1 MDVQTMKKI
10 DDLNTEISLS
20 ENKLEKAEEEIKLLK
35 EKKLKMENPDLI
47 KEENEDLKL
56 THELCIED
64 IKAYNEKIIKLKEM
78 LTKKEEKLSKL
89 REENIN
95 LKKDTNIKKEEPEP
109 LKNIIF
115 DFKELFKSIGLKSVE
130 MTDNDVIENN
140 MVKDEENIKMI
151 NKEKVEE
158 KQKEFEKILDE
169 LKNKA
174 NQINSIVNKQ
184 KEIINEHKK
193 YLNEINSYLS
203 KFREKLNISINNKI
217 LNNNKSKI
225 KEIKTLVD
233 KNSVIL
239 LELDNIIKENKD
251 NSGQSIENLL
261 INIQND
267 INDLNLNDN
276 KNEANFENKCEEIN
290 KKINSIIEIFN
301 NFEINKNKFD
311 KKIINVEKGIKE
323 LKNEHNQL
331 IEQEKK
337 NIINNKKNNDE
348 KNKNKNINNNNNNNN
363 ANKRKKI
370 IEQSFLYN
378 VKNAN
383 KKLDL
388 YKTVN
393 LFKNDENELDNN
405 IEFSELIK
413 KNYHEICY
421 IYDEYDI
428 HDIYYTLKAVGLP
441 DNESFLESNLLLDND
456 DELEILEFTLDD
468 IPSNYSKENSNYITF
483 NINLYNLDS
492 IKVHIIYKEKK
503 DLSNKLHFWKYYG
516 LNSNFAGINSKYSL
530 ILKCNY
536 DIIDFDEFFLIRNI
550 NNQEE
555 VEYIW
560 GGVIPNNGKRVKI
573 TFSKKEAIWSFEQK
587 FKFNFEGNI
596 KNAQI
601 FIPVEFVGG
610 NNEIINITPSSPQTK
625 NITLDEKNK
634 QYIIKFINI
643 KSKVAEII
651 IKGKLKNKCKGGW
664 NINLTDKEVE
674 KLMPEEDVKN
684 KNKLK
689 QIAQKIIDDFD
700 KNNKNNDFEFL
711 DYMKIVT
718 WVKNNIK
725 YDYNLVLK
733 KHSALQIYN
742 MKTGVCYHY
751 TRLSNALLYA
761 LGYKVLHVSGYC
773 SDDDNEFGIGNLH
786 AFSLIK
792 LKDNK
797 WYPFD
802 STWGVFTGKL
812 HVGHVFRMIGNKNF
826 NWRSLNYMKSYE
838 KEIIGKLIK

>member
-1 MDVQTMKKI
+1 MDEQTMKKI

-95 LKKDTNIKKEEPEP
+95 LKKDTNIKKEKPEP
-109 LKNIIF
+109 SKNLIF

-140 MVKDEENIKMI
+140 TVKDEENIKMI

-225 KEIKTLVD
+225 KEIKILVD

-239 LELDNIIKENKD
+239 LELENIIKENKD

-290 KKINSIIEIFN
+290 KKINSIKDIFN

-311 KKIINVEKGIKE
+311 KKNINVEKGIKE

-337 NIINNKKNNDE
+337 NIINNKKNNDA

-456 DELEILEFTLDD
+456 DEIEILEFTLDD

-689 QIAQKIIDDFD
+689 QIAQKIIDEFD

>member
-1 MDVQTMKKI
+1 MDAQTMKKI

-35 EKKLKMENPDLI
+35 DKKLKMENPDLI

-109 LKNIIF
+109 SKNLIF
-115 DFKELFKSIGLKSVE
+115 NFKELFKSIGLKSVE

-140 MVKDEENIKMI
+140 TVKDEENIKMI

-239 LELDNIIKENKD
+239 FELENIIKENKD

-290 KKINSIIEIFN
+290 KKINSIKDIFN

-311 KKIINVEKGIKE
+311 KKNINVEKGIKE

-337 NIINNKKNNDE
+337 NIINIKKNTDA

-456 DELEILEFTLDD
+456 DEIEILEFTLDD

-492 IKVHIIYKEKK
+492 IKVHVIYKEKK

>member
-1 MDVQTMKKI
+1 MDDQTIKKI

-109 LKNIIF
+109 LKNLIF

-140 MVKDEENIKMI
+140 TVKDEENIKMI

-290 KKINSIIEIFN
+290 KKINSIKDIFN

-311 KKIINVEKGIKE
+311 KKNINVEKGIKE

-337 NIINNKKNNDE
+337 NIINNKKNTDT

-405 IEFSELIK
+405 IEFSELKK

-421 IYDEYDI
+421 IYDEYDT

-441 DNESFLESNLLLDND
+441 DNECFLESNLLLDND
-456 DELEILEFTLDD
+456 DEIEILEFTLDD

-516 LNSNFAGINSKYSL
+516 LNSNFAGINTKYSL

-689 QIAQKIIDDFD
+689 QIAQKIIDEFD

-773 SDDDNEFGIGNLH
+773 SDVDNEFGIGNLH

>member
-1 MDVQTMKKI
+1 MDEQTMKKI

-109 LKNIIF
+109 SKNLIF

-130 MTDNDVIENN
+130 GTDNDVIENN
-140 MVKDEENIKMI
+140 TVKDEENIKMI

-233 KNSVIL
+233 INSVIL

-290 KKINSIIEIFN
+290 KNINSIKDIFN

-311 KKIINVEKGIKE
+311 KKNINVEKGIKE

-337 NIINNKKNNDE
+337 NIINNKKNNDA

-456 DELEILEFTLDD
+456 DEIEILEFTLDD

-492 IKVHIIYKEKK
+492 IKVHVIYKEKK

-516 LNSNFAGINSKYSL
+516 LNANFAGINSKYSL

-596 KNAQI
+596 KNSQI

-689 QIAQKIIDDFD
+689 QIAQKIIDEFD

>member
-1 MDVQTMKKI
+1 MDEQTMKKI

-109 LKNIIF
+109 SKNLIF

-130 MTDNDVIENN
+130 GTDNDVIENN
-140 MVKDEENIKMI
+140 TVKDEENIKMI

-239 LELDNIIKENKD
+239 FELENIIKENKD

-290 KKINSIIEIFN
+290 KKINSIKDIFN

-311 KKIINVEKGIKE
+311 KKNINVEKGIKE

-337 NIINNKKNNDE
+337 NIINNKKNNDA

-393 LFKNDENELDNN
+393 LFKYDENELDNN

-456 DELEILEFTLDD
+456 DEIEILEFTLDD

-492 IKVHIIYKEKK
+492 IKVHVIYKEKK

-689 QIAQKIIDDFD
+689 QIAQKIIDEFD

-773 SDDDNEFGIGNLH
+773 SDVDNEFGIGNLH

>member
-1 MDVQTMKKI
+1 MDEQTMKKI
-10 DDLNTEISLS
+10 DDLNTEIFLS

-109 LKNIIF
+109 SKNLIF

-140 MVKDEENIKMI
+140 TVKDEENIKMI

-193 YLNEINSYLS
+193 YLNEINSFLS

-225 KEIKTLVD
+225 KEIKLLVD

-239 LELDNIIKENKD
+239 FELENIIKENKD

-290 KKINSIIEIFN
+290 KKINSIKDIFN

-311 KKIINVEKGIKE
+311 KKNINVEKGIKE

-337 NIINNKKNNDE
+337 NIINNKKNNDA

-456 DELEILEFTLDD
+456 DEIEILEFTLDD

>member
-1 MDVQTMKKI
+1 MEDETMNKI
-10 DDLNTEISLS
+10 DDLYAEISLS
-20 ENKLEKAEEEIKLLK
+20 ENKLEQADEEIKILK
-35 EKKLKMENPDLI
+35 DKKLKIENPELI

-56 THELCIED
+56 AHELCLED

-78 LTKKEEKLSKL
+78 LKKKEEKLSKL
-89 REENIN
+89 REENTN
-95 LKKDTNIKKEEPEP
+95 LKKDKNIKKEEPEIM
-109 LKNIIF
+109 KNIIS
-115 DFKELFKSIGLKSVE
+115 DFKELFTSIGLKAIEGS
-130 MTDNDVIENN
+130 DNDILENN
-140 MVKDEENIKMI
+140 IVKEEENIKI
-151 NKEKVEE
+151 VNKEKIEE
-158 KQKEFEKILDE
+158 KQKEYEKILDE

-174 NQINSIVNKQ
+174 NQINSIANRQ
-184 KEIINEHKK
+184 KEIINEHRK
-193 YLNEINSYLS
+193 YLNEIHSYLS
-203 KFREKLNISINNKI
+203 KFREKLNISVNNKI

-225 KEIKTLVD
+225 KEINALVD
-233 KNSVIL
+233 KNSNIL
-239 LELDNIIKENKD
+239 LELENIIKENKD
-251 NSGQSIENLL
+251 NSGQNIENLL
-261 INIQND
+261 TNIQND
-267 INDLNLNDN
+267 INDLNLDEN
-276 KNEANFENKCEEIN
+276 KNESNFENKCEELN
-290 KKINSIIEIFN
+290 KSINSIKDIFI
-301 NFEINKNKFD
+301 NFEMNKNKFD
-311 KKIINVEKGIKE
+311 TKSINAEEGIKQ

-337 NIINNKKNNDE
+337 NVINNKKNNQI
-348 KNKNKNINNNNNNNN
+348 KNNDTNNKKQNINNNNN
-363 ANKRKKI
+363 KRKKL
-370 IEQSFLYN
+370 IEQSFLFN
-378 VKNAN
+378 VKNVN

-388 YKTVN
+388 YKTIN
-393 LFKNDENELDNN
+393 LFKKDEDESEND
-405 IEFSELIK
+405 IEYSDLLK

-421 IYDEYDI
+421 MYDDYDI
-428 HDIYYTLKAVGLP
+428 HDIYYTLKAIGLP
-441 DNESFLESNLLLDND
+441 DKESFLESNLLLNND
-456 DELEILEFTLDD
+456 GEIEILEFSLDD
-468 IPSNYSKENSNYITF
+468 IPSNYTNEEDNFITF
-483 NINLYNLDS
+483 NINLHNLES
-492 IKVHIIYKEKK
+492 IKIHIIYKEKK
-503 DLSNKLHFWKYYG
+503 NLSNELHFWKYYG
-516 LNSNFAGINSKYSL
+516 LNSNFSGINAKFSL
-530 ILKCNY
+530 ILKGSY
-536 DIIDFDEFFLIRNI
+536 DIIDFDEYFLIRNTD
-550 NNQEE
+550 NQEE
-555 VEYIW
+555 VEYMW
-560 GGVIPNNGKRVKI
+560 GGIVPKNGKRAKI
-573 TFSKKEAIWSFEQK
+573 TFSKKEATWYFEQK
-587 FKFNFEGNI
+587 FKFDFEGNI

-610 NNEIINITPSSPQTK
+610 NNEVINITPSSPQTK

-643 KSKVAEII
+643 KSKVADII

-689 QIAQKIIDDFD
+689 QIAQKIINEFD

-733 KHSALQIYN
+733 KHTALQIYN

-751 TRLSNALLYA
+751 TRLSNALLFA

-773 SDDDNEFGIGNLH
+773 CDDDNEFGIGNLH

-812 HVGHVFRMIGNKNF
+812 HVGHVFRMIGNKTF

-838 KEIIGKLIK
+838 KEVIGKLIK

>member
-1 MDVQTMKKI
+1 MDDQTMKKI

-109 LKNIIF
+109 SKNLIF

-130 MTDNDVIENN
+130 GTDNDVIENN
-140 MVKDEENIKMI
+140 TVKDEENIKMI

-239 LELDNIIKENKD
+239 FELENIIKENKD

-290 KKINSIIEIFN
+290 KKINSIKDIFN

-311 KKIINVEKGIKE
+311 KKNINVEKGIKE

-337 NIINNKKNNDE
+337 NIINNKKNNDA

-456 DELEILEFTLDD
+456 DEIEILEFTLDD

-492 IKVHIIYKEKK
+492 IKVHVIYKEKK

>member
-1 MDVQTMKKI
+1 MDEQTMKKI

-78 LTKKEEKLSKL
+78 LTKKEEKSSKL

-130 MTDNDVIENN
+130 GTDNDVIENN
-140 MVKDEENIKMI
+140 TVKDEENIKMI

-233 KNSVIL
+233 INYVIL

-290 KKINSIIEIFN
+290 KNINSIKDIFN

-311 KKIINVEKGIKE
+311 KKNINVEKGIKE

-337 NIINNKKNNDE
+337 NIINNKKNNDA

-393 LFKNDENELDNN
+393 LFKNDENVLDNN

-456 DELEILEFTLDD
+456 DEIEILEFTLDD

-492 IKVHIIYKEKK
+492 IKVHVIYKEKK

-689 QIAQKIIDDFD
+689 QIAQKIIDEFD

>member
-1 MDVQTMKKI
+1 MDAQTMKKI

-109 LKNIIF
+109 SKNLIF

-140 MVKDEENIKMI
+140 TVKDEENIKMI

-290 KKINSIIEIFN
+290 KKINSIKDIFN

-311 KKIINVEKGIKE
+311 KKNINVEKGIKE

-337 NIINNKKNNDE
+337 NIINNKKNNDA

-456 DELEILEFTLDD
+456 DEIEILEFTLDD

-492 IKVHIIYKEKK
+492 IKVHVIYKEKK

>member
-1 MDVQTMKKI
+1 MDAQTMKKI

-35 EKKLKMENPDLI
+35 DKKLKMENPDLI

-109 LKNIIF
+109 SKNLIF
-115 DFKELFKSIGLKSVE
+115 NFKELFKSIGLKSVE

-140 MVKDEENIKMI
+140 TVKDEENIKMI

-158 KQKEFEKILDE
+158 KQKEFENILDE

-239 LELDNIIKENKD
+239 FELENIIKENKD

-290 KKINSIIEIFN
+290 KKINSIKDIFN

-311 KKIINVEKGIKE
+311 KKNINVEKGIKE

-337 NIINNKKNNDE
+337 NIINIKKNTDA

-456 DELEILEFTLDD
+456 DEIEILEFTLDD

-492 IKVHIIYKEKK
+492 IKVHVIYKEKK

>member
-1 MDVQTMKKI
+1 MDDQTMKKI

-20 ENKLEKAEEEIKLLK
+20 ENELEKAEEEIKLLK

-95 LKKDTNIKKEEPEP
+95 LKKDTNIKKEKPEP
-109 LKNIIF
+109 LKNLIF

-290 KKINSIIEIFN
+290 KKINSIKDIFN
-301 NFEINKNKFD
+301 NFEINKNKFY
-311 KKIINVEKGIKE
+311 KKNINVEKGIKE

-337 NIINNKKNNDE
+337 NIINNKKNNDA
-348 KNKNKNINNNNNNNN
+348 KNKNKNINNSNNNNN

-456 DELEILEFTLDD
+456 DEIEILEFTLDD

>member
-1 MDVQTMKKI
+1 MDEQTMKKI
-10 DDLNTEISLS
+10 DDLNTEIFLS

-109 LKNIIF
+109 SKNLIF

-140 MVKDEENIKMI
+140 TVKDEENIKMI

-193 YLNEINSYLS
+193 YLNEINSFLS

-225 KEIKTLVD
+225 KEIKLLVD

-239 LELDNIIKENKD
+239 FELENIIKENKD

-290 KKINSIIEIFN
+290 KKINSIKDIFN

-311 KKIINVEKGIKE
+311 KKNINVEKGIKE

-337 NIINNKKNNDE
+337 NIINNKKNNDA

-456 DELEILEFTLDD
+456 DEIEILEFTLDD

-516 LNSNFAGINSKYSL
+516 LNSNFAGINCKYSL

>member
-1 MDVQTMKKI
+1 MDEQTMKKI

-109 LKNIIF
+109 SKNLIF

-140 MVKDEENIKMI
+140 TVKDEENIKMI

-193 YLNEINSYLS
+193 YLNEINSFLS

-225 KEIKTLVD
+225 KEIKLLVD

-239 LELDNIIKENKD
+239 FELENIIKENKD

-290 KKINSIIEIFN
+290 KNINSIKDIFN
-301 NFEINKNKFD
+301 NFEINENKFD
-311 KKIINVEKGIKE
+311 KKNINVEKGIKE

-337 NIINNKKNNDE
+337 NIINNKKNNDA

-456 DELEILEFTLDD
+456 DEIEILEFTLDD

-516 LNSNFAGINSKYSL
+516 LNSNFAGINCKYSL

-689 QIAQKIIDDFD
+689 QIAQKIIDEFD

>member
-1 MDVQTMKKI
+1 MDDQTMKKI
-10 DDLNTEISLS
+10 DDLNAEISLS

-109 LKNIIF
+109 LKNLIF

-130 MTDNDVIENN
+130 GTDNDVIENN
-140 MVKDEENIKMI
+140 TVKDEENIKMI

-233 KNSVIL
+233 INSVIL

-290 KKINSIIEIFN
+290 KKINSIKDIFN
-301 NFEINKNKFD
+301 NFEINENKFD
-311 KKIINVEKGIKE
+311 KKNINVEKGIKE

-337 NIINNKKNNDE
+337 NIINNKKNNDA

-456 DELEILEFTLDD
+456 DEIEILEFTLDD

-689 QIAQKIIDDFD
+689 QIAQKIIDEFD